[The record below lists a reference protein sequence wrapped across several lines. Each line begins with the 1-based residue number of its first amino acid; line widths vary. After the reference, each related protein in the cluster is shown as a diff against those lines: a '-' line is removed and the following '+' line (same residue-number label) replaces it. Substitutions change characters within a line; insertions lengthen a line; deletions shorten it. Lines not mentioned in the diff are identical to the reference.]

1 MYVSQKLSAN
11 ICFRSYF
18 LYSFLLY
25 KVKEVKI
32 SNTRPEFFHPNNLI
46 ESKKNK
52 QNKKTNKQKKPS
64 IKRLEFLENIVSQ
77 SERGLKIV
85 SQVVG

>member
-11 ICFRSYF
+11 ICFKSYF
-18 LYSFLLY
+18 LFSFLLY

-46 ESKKNK
+46 ESK
-52 QNKKTNKQKKPS
+52 QTNKQKHKYQKARIP
-64 IKRLEFLENIVSQ
+64 LTYCQ

>member
-11 ICFRSYF
+11 ICFKSYF

-46 ESKKNK
+46 ESKKKKKKNK
-52 QNKKTNKQKKPS
+52 YQKARIP
-64 IKRLEFLENIVSQ
+64 
-77 SERGLKIV
+77 
-85 SQVVG
+85 